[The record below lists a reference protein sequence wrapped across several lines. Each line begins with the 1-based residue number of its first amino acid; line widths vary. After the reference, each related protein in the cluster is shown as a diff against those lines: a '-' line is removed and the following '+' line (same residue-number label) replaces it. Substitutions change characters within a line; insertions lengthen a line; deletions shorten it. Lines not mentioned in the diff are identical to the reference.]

1 MNKKV
6 YLRNQQIISKQGR
19 VHFYVYFFN
28 YLTIVGMGVL
38 TILTIALLVLNRQ
51 RIVKVEKAAKKVKI

>member
-1 MNKKV
+1 
-6 YLRNQQIISKQGR
+6 
-19 VHFYVYFFN
+19 
-28 YLTIVGMGVL
+28 MGLL